1 MCLQID
7 SKEKN
12 KLKKRGKQD
21 GTKDSGTIFFCRGVD
36 FLFLNEGCSLSMSK
50 FLLLLL
56 SLVISC
62 LRSKIKLLE
71 FVFSLQPLESVN
83 GNKTQK
89 VMVRNT
95 LLAL

>member
-1 MCLQID
+1 MVPKTVVQFFLQGG
-7 SKEKN
+7 S
-12 KLKKRGKQD
+12 
-21 GTKDSGTIFFCRGVD
+21 

-50 FLLLLL
+50 FLLLLF